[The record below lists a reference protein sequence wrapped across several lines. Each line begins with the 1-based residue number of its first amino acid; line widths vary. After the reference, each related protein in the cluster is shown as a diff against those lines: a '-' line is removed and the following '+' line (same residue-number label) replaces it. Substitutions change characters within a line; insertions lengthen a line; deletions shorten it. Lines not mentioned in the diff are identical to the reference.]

1 MNAEGKPAR
10 CTESI
15 SPMSINDDAQKI
27 RATVLSLVASAPAL
41 SSRIFNISNRL
52 KSYKTITQK
61 NIP

>member
-1 MNAEGKPAR
+1 
-10 CTESI
+10 
-15 SPMSINDDAQKI
+15 MSINDDAQKI
-27 RATVLSLVASAPAL
+27 RATVLSSPLVASRAL

>member
-27 RATVLSLVASAPAL
+27 RATVLSLVASRAL